1 MMTKKWLIALILFTP
16 PISHAQGN
24 ELIVGLSLHA
34 SSLSGVV
41 VAAGD
46 GTPFPKAKV
55 SRIECGK
62 GEFRG
67 TIPPVILQTIETD
80 ANGNFAFPWKNHG
93 RTCLQVQTPGMDL
106 LQVEVGYAKGGG
118 KLKLELVVGS

>member
-1 MMTKKWLIALILFTP
+1 MKTWVIALILFAP
-16 PISHAQGN
+16 HLCHAQGN
-24 ELIVGLSLHA
+24 QLVVGSSLHA

-46 GTPFPKAKV
+46 GTPFPKAAV

-67 TIPPVILQTIETD
+67 TIHPVILQTVETD
-80 ANGNFAFPWKNHG
+80 ANGNFAFSWKDHG
-93 RTCLQVQTPGMDL
+93 RTCLQIQTPGMDL
-106 LQVEVGYAKGGG
+106 LQVEVRYANGGG
-118 KLKLELVVGS
+118 KLKLELVVGT

>member
-1 MMTKKWLIALILFTP
+1 MKTWLIALVLFAAHL
-16 PISHAQGN
+16 SRAQGN
-24 ELIVGLSLHA
+24 QVVIGSLVRA

-46 GTPFPKAKV
+46 GTRFPNAAV
-55 SRIECGK
+55 SRIQCGK

-67 TIPPVILQTIETD
+67 AFNPVILQTVETD
-80 ANGNFAFPWKNHG
+80 SNGNFSFPWNDHS

-106 LQVEVGYAKGGG
+106 LQVEVRYAKSGG
-118 KLKLELVVGS
+118 KLKLELVVGT